1 MNTFPEWA
9 AWAIIGLPLG
19 AAIVIALGVRRLP
32 KISGYLGILC
42 VFVAFLLS
50 LWALK
55 VVNDAHGATIGYGA
69 HQWLKFPGFEFDAGV
84 RIDGLTAVMLL
95 VVTSVSTLVHI
106 YSQGYMDGDPGYGR
120 YYCYLTV
127 FTASM
132 LGLVLASNIL
142 QIFVFWELVGL
153 CSFLLIGF
161 WFHKPTA
168 AAAAKKAFLTTR
180 VGDVGFMIGILI
192 IWSRTNPHT
201 FDIATI
207 QAVAASG
214 AIGSTALTLFALG
227 VFAGAA
233 GKSAQVPLH
242 IWLPDAMEGP
252 TPVSALIH
260 AATMVAAGVYL
271 VARFFPVFAASSGA
285 LHTVAWI
292 GAITAIVAATM
303 GIVNPDIKKVLAY
316 STISQLGYMMLS
328 LGSGAYIA
336 AIFHLMNH
344 AFFKASLFLGSGSV
358 NHGTNTFDM
367 RRMGGLR
374 RTMPITFVTF
384 VIASL
389 SLSGVPPFSGFY
401 SKDDI
406 LHAAWNDNKIL
417 FVLGFLVVFM
427 TAFYMFRVIFLTFF
441 GEFRGGVPHHDHWT
455 EGWELVPAGAVV
467 EGGHD
472 VPHELHGATPVHA
485 AALTDTGEQTS
496 NVEVESEIGAA
507 AHGPVAEQASHEAPE
522 ADSTLAHGAVHGEHD
537 APVHP
542 HESPWVM
549 TIPLLVLTV
558 PAMISWLV
566 DWRSGWFGNLL
577 RAALPNAAIDR
588 TPDAVNWPLAVAS
601 IAMALAGI
609 GAAYVVYMTR
619 EDLPVLMG
627 KIFRPFYILF
637 SHKWFA
643 DDIAEGLLTRDAM
656 YKGLAFASASFDT
669 YVVDGVANGFAL
681 IGERG
686 GAMLRRAQNG
696 EFGAYGFIFGAG
708 VAVVAAAL
716 IAAGR

>member
-1 MNTFPEWA
+1 MNSFPEWA

-19 AAIVIALGVRRLP
+19 AAILVALGVRRLP
-32 KISGYLGILC
+32 KIAGYFTTLL
-42 VFVAFLLS
+42 VFVAFLFS

-55 VVNDAHGATIGYGA
+55 VVNDAHGGIIGYGA
-69 HQWLKFPGFEFDAGV
+69 HQWLKFPGFEFDAGL
-84 RIDGLTAVMLL
+84 RIDGLTAVMLV
-95 VVTSVSTLVHI
+95 VVTSVSTLVHF

-120 YYCYLTV
+120 YYCYLSL

-192 IWSRTNPHT
+192 IWSRSNPHT

-207 QAVAASG
+207 QAIAASG

-328 LGSGAYIA
+328 LGSGAYVA

-374 RTMPITFVTF
+374 KTMPVTFITF

-406 LHAAWNDNKIL
+406 LHAAWNDNRIL

-455 EGWELVPAGAVV
+455 EGWEPIPVGAVAADA
-467 EGGHD
+467 HD
-472 VPHELHGATPVHA
+472 VPHELHHPATVFA
-485 AALTDTGEQTS
+485 VETDTVPQHEALLTAEPLAEQPTQD
-496 NVEVESEIGAA
+496 VEPV
-507 AHGPVAEQASHEAPE
+507 PVAAIEPAHETA
-522 ADSTLAHGAVHGEHD
+522 HGEHD
-537 APVHP
+537 EPVHP

-549 TIPLLVLTV
+549 LLPLLALSV

-566 DWRSGWFGNLL
+566 EWRSGWFGGLL
-577 RAALPNAAIDR
+577 RASLPSAAIDR
-588 TPDAVNWPLAVAS
+588 TPDAVNWPLAYAS

-609 GAAYVVYMTR
+609 GMAYVVYMTR

-627 KIFRPFYILF
+627 KIFRPLYILF

-643 DDIAEGLLTRDAM
+643 DDIAEGLITREAV

-669 YVVDGVANGFAL
+669 YVVDGIANGLAL
-681 IGERG
+681 AGSRG
-686 GAMLRRAQNG
+686 GALLRRAQSG
-696 EFGAYGFIFGAG
+696 EFGAYGFVFGAG
-708 VAVVAAAL
+708 VAVVAVAL
-716 IAAGR
+716 IAAGH